1 MNQKLDKIGN
11 IFVDTFHILALFIIG
26 GTIVWSAAYEYIDII
41 KKGTAELKDIL
52 MLFIYLELGAMVGIY
67 FRTKKLPVMFLIYIA
82 ITAITRVLAVDIKQM
97 QNVDVIYFSS
107 GILILAI
114 AGFVLTAC
122 SAPFIDK
129 KDIDTKN
136 NDS

>member
-1 MNQKLDKIGN
+1 LNKKLDKIGN

-41 KKGTAELKDIL
+41 KKGAAELKDIL

-82 ITAITRVLAVDIKQM
+82 ITAITRVLAVDMKQM
-97 QNVDVIYFSS
+97 NNIDVIYFST

-114 AGFVLTAC
+114 AGFVLNAC
-122 SAPFIDK
+122 SAPFMDK

-136 NDS
+136 SDS